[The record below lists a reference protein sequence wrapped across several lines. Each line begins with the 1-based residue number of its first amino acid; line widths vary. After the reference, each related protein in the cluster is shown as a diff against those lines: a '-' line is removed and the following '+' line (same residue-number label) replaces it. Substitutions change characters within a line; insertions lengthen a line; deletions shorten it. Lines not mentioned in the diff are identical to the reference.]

1 MYLPADDRR
10 HYLAWSDWNKE
21 QFPSD
26 YWNRLYGWYAT
37 GGNEHVAAYL
47 HTVDLSGF
55 DPKAPP
61 PKTEAFWA
69 NVEANYAPEN
79 AELGATIEALG
90 EPDVLTIEQLV
101 GKNVELAWMTEQK
114 HRRIVPH
121 RMKDCGYS
129 AFLNPDAKSG
139 LWRFGDRRLRLYVKV
154 RLRGEARAKA
164 ARGFKA

>member
-1 MYLPADDRR
+1 M
-10 HYLAWSDWNKE
+10 
-21 QFPSD
+21 
-26 YWNRLYGWYAT
+26 
-37 GGNEHVAAYL
+37 
-47 HTVDLSGF
+47 
-55 DPKAPP
+55 
-61 PKTEAFWA
+61 
-69 NVEANYAPEN
+69 EANYAPEN

-154 RLRGEARAKA
+154 RLRGEARTKA
-164 ARGFKA
+164 ARGFKP